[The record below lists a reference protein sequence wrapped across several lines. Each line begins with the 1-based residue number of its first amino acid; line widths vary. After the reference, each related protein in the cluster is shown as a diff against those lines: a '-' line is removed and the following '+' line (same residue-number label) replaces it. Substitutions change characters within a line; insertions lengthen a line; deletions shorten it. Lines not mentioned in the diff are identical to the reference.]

1 MDLQLA
7 LLLIGSI
14 IVAIVA
20 ITAVDRGRIARS
32 LRGGISFRSRP
43 AAVISPARREP
54 VVRPDPA
61 VPAPPVDA
69 ERRFLKTEPSL
80 PLEIAPELEP
90 EQDPLFEE
98 LESIE
103 RIANR
108 PLNLNPG
115 FDPPGTGPEAAVPG
129 RQTVPDESVDFVL
142 HLPGPG
148 PVSRRTALGIY
159 KQNEYKLEYP
169 REIFGQRYQT
179 SFWSTLS
186 HDSDA
191 TNYSDLKL
199 SIQLVDNV
207 HGPIGE
213 SELNTFVQV
222 GLKLADA
229 LHRPAKFSLPFE
241 QALERA
247 KALAKFC
254 DEYDVIA
261 GVNVASDPDSPFKGH
276 AVVAAMQRA
285 GLELGAMNIYHK
297 RADGRL
303 LYSLSNLY
311 KPGNFNPAEWE
322 TFRTSGLALFMSV
335 PCVEDPAV
343 VFAKM
348 VESAAAIAGFLGG
361 RLLDQDNRA
370 LTEKGI
376 AAIRA
381 QIQGIEGRMRAF
393 GVPPGG
399 ESALRLFGAG
409 LN

>member
-32 LRGGISFRSRP
+32 LRSGLSFGGRP
-43 AAVISPARREP
+43 ASVITPARREP
-54 VVRPDPA
+54 VVQPDPA
-61 VPAPPVDA
+61 VAAPPVDS
-69 ERRFLKTEPSL
+69 ERRFLRSEPSL
-80 PLEIAPELEP
+80 ALDVPLEREP

-98 LESIE
+98 LAPLE
-103 RIANR
+103 RIANK

-115 FDPPGTGPEAAVPG
+115 FDPPGTGPEAAAPG
-129 RQTVPDESVDFVL
+129 RQTVPDEHIDFVL

-159 KQNEYKLEYP
+159 RQNEYKLEYP

-179 SFWSTLS
+179 SFWSTLE

-191 TNYSDLKL
+191 TTYSDLKL
-199 SIQLVDNV
+199 SIQLVDDV
-207 HGPIGE
+207 HGAVGE
-213 SELNTFVQV
+213 SELNAFVQV

-229 LHRPAKFSLPFE
+229 LHRPAKFSIPFE

-247 KALAKFC
+247 KALARFC

-261 GVNVASDPDSPFKGH
+261 GVNVVADPDTPFKGP
-276 AVVAAMQRA
+276 AVVAAAQRA
-285 GLELGAMNIYHK
+285 GLEFGAMNIFHR

-311 KPGNFNPAEWE
+311 KPGHFNAAEWE
-322 TFRTSGLALFMSV
+322 TFRTSGLTLFMSV
-335 PCVEDPAV
+335 PCLEDPAV

-348 VESAAAIAGFLGG
+348 VETADGIAGFLGG
-361 RLLDQDNRA
+361 ELRDQDNRP
-370 LTEKGI
+370 LTDKGV

-381 QIQGIEGRMRAF
+381 QVQGIESRMRAF
-393 GVPPGG
+393 GIPPGS
-399 ESALRLFGAG
+399 EAARRLFGAA
-409 LN
+409 LR

>member
-20 ITAVDRGRIARS
+20 ITTVDRGRISRS
-32 LRGGISFRSRP
+32 LRGGLPFKGRQ
-43 AAVISPARREP
+43 AAVLSSARREP
-54 VVRPDPA
+54 VVRLDPA
-61 VPAPPVDA
+61 VAPPVDA
-69 ERRFLKTEPSL
+69 ERKFLKTEPSM
-80 PLEIAPELEP
+80 PLDLVPERAP

-103 RIANR
+103 KIANK

-115 FDPPGTGPEAAVPG
+115 FDPPGTGPEAALPG

-148 PVSRRTALGIY
+148 PVTRRTALGVY

-191 TNYSDLKL
+191 TSYSDLKL
-199 SIQLVDNV
+199 SIQLIDSA

-213 SELNTFVQV
+213 SELNNFAQV

-229 LHRPAKFSLPFE
+229 LHRPAKFSLAFE

-247 KALAKFC
+247 RALAKFC

-261 GVNVASDPDSPFKGH
+261 GVNVVSEPDTPFKGH
-276 AVVAAMQRA
+276 AIVAAMARA
-285 GLELGAMNIYHK
+285 GLELGAMNIFHK
-297 RADGRL
+297 RANGQL

-348 VESAAAIAGFLGG
+348 VECAQGIAGFLGG
-361 RLLDQDNRA
+361 SLLDQDNRA
-370 LTEKGI
+370 LNEKGI
-376 AAIRA
+376 SAIRA
-381 QIQGIEGRMRAF
+381 QIYGIEGRMRAF
-393 GVPPGG
+393 GVVPGS
-399 ESALRLFGAG
+399 EAALRLFGAG
-409 LN
+409 LT